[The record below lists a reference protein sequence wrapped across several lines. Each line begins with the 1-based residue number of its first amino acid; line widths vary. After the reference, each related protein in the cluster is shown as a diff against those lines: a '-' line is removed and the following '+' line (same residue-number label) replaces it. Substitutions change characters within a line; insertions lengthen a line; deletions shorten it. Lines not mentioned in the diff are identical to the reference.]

1 MTSSGKDA
9 TPATPK
15 LGAVL
20 LIDDEKPLLSLFA
33 EALSPLF
40 EVTMATSTREAGF
53 LMHKKAFK
61 VVVCD
66 HLMPGGNGLSFL
78 VDAREEYPDTQRVL
92 VTGYM
97 KPEMLLRSVN
107 EAALYRYLLKPVSLP
122 ELIKT
127 VQEAA
132 KLHDQ
137 TVAAAG
143 K

>member
-1 MTSSGKDA
+1 MTAPGNPPSVSNPLK
-9 TPATPK
+9 
-15 LGAVL
+15 GAVL
-20 LIDDEKPLLSLFA
+20 LVDDEQPLLQLFA
-33 EALSPLF
+33 ESLAPYF
-40 EVTMATSTREAGF
+40 DITIATSAREAVS

-78 VDAREEYPDTQRVL
+78 VDAREDYPNTQRVL

-122 ELIKT
+122 ELVKT
-127 VQEAA
+127 VQDAV

-137 TVAAAG
+137 SAALSS
-143 K
+143 

>member
-1 MTSSGKDA
+1 MTTTGREAQDNK
-9 TPATPK
+9 TK
-15 LGAVL
+15 QGAVL
-20 LIDDEKPLLSLFA
+20 LIDDEKPLLDLFA
-33 EALSPLF
+33 EALSPFFDVVL
-40 EVTMATSTREAGF
+40 ATSTREAGF
-53 LMHKKAFK
+53 LMHKRTFK

-78 VDAREEYPDTQRVL
+78 VDAREEYPNSQRIL

-122 ELIKT
+122 ELVKT
-127 VQEAA
+127 VQDAA

-137 TVAAAG
+137 ATVASD
-143 K
+143 

>member
-1 MTSSGKDA
+1 MTASGKDTNA
-9 TPATPK
+9 SKPA

-20 LIDDEKPLLSLFA
+20 LIDDEKPLLELFA
-33 EALSPLF
+33 EALAPHF

-78 VDAREEYPDTQRVL
+78 VDSREEHPNTQRIL

-122 ELIKT
+122 ELLKT

-137 TVAAAG
+137 TVAASN
-143 K
+143 

>member
-1 MTSSGKDA
+1 MTEPVKDQ
-9 TPATPK
+9 PQPK
-15 LGAVL
+15 GGAVL
-20 LIDDEKPLLSLFA
+20 LIDDEKSLVQLYA
-33 EALSPLF
+33 EALGPHFDCDL
-40 EVTMATSTREAGF
+40 ANTSREAGY
-53 LMHKKAFK
+53 LMHKKAYK

-78 VDAREEYPDTQRVL
+78 VHVREEYPNTQRIL

-122 ELIKT
+122 ELVKT
-127 VQEAA
+127 VTEAA

-137 TVAAAG
+137 AVAAL
-143 K
+143 

>member
-1 MTSSGKDA
+1 MTE
-9 TPATPK
+9 PATPQPNSK
-15 LGAVL
+15 HGSVL
-20 LIDDEKPLLSLFA
+20 LIDDEKPLLQLFA
-33 EALSPLF
+33 EALEPYF
-40 EVTMATSTREAGF
+40 EVETATSAREAGF
-53 LMHKKAFK
+53 MMHKKTYK

-78 VDAREEYPDTQRVL
+78 VHAREEYPNTQRVL

-132 KLHDQ
+132 KLYDQ
-137 TVAAAG
+137 AVAAS
-143 K
+143 

>member
-1 MTSSGKDA
+1 MTAPTPNTVPGKQ
-9 TPATPK
+9 
-15 LGAVL
+15 GWVL
-20 LIDDEKPLLSLFA
+20 LVDDEKPLSELFA
-33 EALSPLF
+33 EALAPYFDTDIAQS
-40 EVTMATSTREAGF
+40 AKEAGF
-53 LMHKKAFK
+53 LMHKKTYK
-61 VVVCD
+61 VVVSD

-78 VDAREEYPDTQRVL
+78 VNAREEYPDTQRIL

-132 KLHDQ
+132 KIHDQ
-137 TVAAAG
+137 AVAG
-143 K
+143 R

>member
-1 MTSSGKDA
+1 MTMPSKDN
-9 TPATPK
+9 PSPNPK

-20 LIDDEKPLLSLFA
+20 LIDDEKPLLELFA

-40 EVTMATSTREAGF
+40 EVTMATSTREAGYI
-53 LMHKKAFK
+53 MHKKSFK

-78 VDAREEYPDTQRVL
+78 VDVREEYPNTQRVL

-122 ELIKT
+122 ELMKT

-132 KLHDQ
+132 RLHDQ
-137 TVAAAG
+137 TVAAG
-143 K
+143 V